1 MAKAELEVPSSLRHV
16 FAQGLKRRRSAR
28 HVLNAGVTKAGQ
40 ARANRIPLLYPC
52 YTFTIF
58 LHFAYKTMY
67 FDRFLPENLRMC
79 K

>member
-1 MAKAELEVPSSLRHV
+1 MAKAELEVPFVFASF

-28 HVLNAGVTKAGQ
+28 HVLNSGVTNAGQ
-40 ARANRIPLLYPC
+40 PRANRIPLLYPC

>member
-1 MAKAELEVPSSLRHV
+1 MAKAELEVPFV
-16 FAQGLKRRRSAR
+16 FASCFCTRTQTSKVCPT
-28 HVLNAGVTKAGQ
+28 VLNAGVTKAGQ